1 MKESSKSSISRVL
14 DPVLELFILANK
26 SLVWRVVST
35 KRL

>member
-1 MKESSKSSISRVL
+1 MKDGYKSSISRVL

-26 SLVWRVVST
+26 KLVST